1 MSIVYTL
8 LICGY
13 AARDMS
19 ETKSYANIS
28 GELTDRNI
36 GNKSAIMHNN
46 KLNFKRQISS

>member
-1 MSIVYTL
+1 MSIVYAWL
-8 LICGY
+8 VCGY

-36 GNKSAIMHNN
+36 GEVN
-46 KLNFKRQISS
+46 LN